1 MNSLLQNMEDY
12 INKKF
17 IDKIKKEIVM
27 NKQRRN
33 EISKIVSELEILKS
47 RLSDVLSE
55 EQDAFD
61 NMPENLQYSMR
72 GEESQEAIDNIEE
85 ALSDIE
91 EAISLLE
98 DI

>member
-1 MNSLLQNMEDY
+1 
-12 INKKF
+12 
-17 IDKIKKEIVM
+17 M

-47 RLSDVLSE
+47 RLNDVLSE
-55 EQDAFD
+55 EQNVFD

-85 ALSDIE
+85 AVSDIE